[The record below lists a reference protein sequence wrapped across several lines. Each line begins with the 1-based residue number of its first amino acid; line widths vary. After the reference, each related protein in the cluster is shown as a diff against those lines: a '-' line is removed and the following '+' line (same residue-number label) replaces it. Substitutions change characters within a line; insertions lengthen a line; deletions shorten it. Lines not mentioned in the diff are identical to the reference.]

1 MLVIASLVMFASGPG
16 QSHTFSVF
24 LLPISEDL
32 GISRTSV
39 SSAYAFATLVAAF
52 GLPHVGRMIDRHG
65 VRKVL
70 TVVGA
75 ALGTA
80 GVAFGAVSGFVL
92 LTLGFGALRFFGQGS
107 LMLCAGNLVSQWFD
121 RRRGLALSLTM
132 LGFSVSVA
140 VHPPLAQWLSEA
152 LGWRMAWV
160 VLGVVTWAMLL
171 PPVLLLVFD
180 RPETLG
186 LRPDGKS
193 AEAVGDAS
201 PRPGAARE
209 DSVTAEATSDAAP
222 RPGTAREDSVT
233 AEAASDASPRPG
245 AAREDSVTAEAAS
258 RASPRS
264 ANAPDDSVTGLSLA
278 EARRTGAFWIILA
291 SNSSFAALVT
301 ALFFHQVSVF
311 EAQGLDATLAASVFS
326 ICAVVMVIT
335 TPLVGMLL
343 DRFETKP
350 LYASAMLSVSVALV
364 AMSLVRDLPSAIAFS
379 VLFGVANAAMH
390 AHFTFVWP
398 RFFGRRH
405 LGSIQGVAQMGGVIG
420 ASIGPIPLGLGYDYL
435 GGYGETLVALAAIP
449 VICAVAVAF
458 MRAPRL
464 T

>member
-70 TVVGA
+70 TVVGV

-180 RPETLG
+180 RPEVLG
-186 LRPDGKS
+186 LRPDGKA
-193 AEAVGDAS
+193 AETVGDAS
-201 PRPGAARE
+201 TRPGA
-209 DSVTAEATSDAAP
+209 
-222 RPGTAREDSVT
+222 GREDSVT
-233 AEAASDASPRPG
+233 AEAASGESSRP
-245 AAREDSVTAEAAS
+245 AVAPEDSVTAEAAR
-258 RASPRS
+258 RASTRS
-264 ANAPDDSVTGLSLA
+264 ATAPGDSVTGLSLA

-326 ICAVVMVIT
+326 ICAVVMVVT

-343 DRFETKP
+343 DRFPTKP

-364 AMSLVRDLPSAIAFS
+364 AMSLVRDLPSAIVFS

-435 GGYGETLVALAAIP
+435 GGYVETLVALAAIP
-449 VICAVAVAF
+449 VMCAVAVAF

>member
-1 MLVIASLVMFASGPG
+1 MLVTASLVMFASGPG

-80 GVAFGAVSGFVL
+80 AVAFGAVSGFVL

-180 RPETLG
+180 RPEALG
-186 LRPDGKS
+186 LRPDGR
-193 AEAVGDAS
+193 AAGAAAGDTR
-201 PRPGAARE
+201 PRPA
-209 DSVTAEATSDAAP
+209 
-222 RPGTAREDSVT
+222 TAREDS
-233 AEAASDASPRPG
+233 AATEPESDAK
-245 AAREDSVTAEAAS
+245 
-258 RASPRS
+258 PRS
-264 ANAPDDSVTGLSLA
+264 ATAPGDSVTGLSLA

-311 EAQGLDATLAASVFS
+311 EAQGLDAALAASVFS

-343 DRFETKP
+343 DRFPTKP
-350 LYASAMLSVSVALV
+350 LYCCAMLSVGVALV
-364 AMSLVRDLPSAIAFS
+364 AMSLVRDLPSAIVFS

-420 ASIGPIPLGLGYDYL
+420 ASIGPIPLGLGYDHL

-449 VICAVAVAF
+449 VVCAVAVAF

>member
-70 TVVGA
+70 TVVGV

-121 RRRGLALSLTM
+121 RRRGIALSLTM

-180 RPETLG
+180 RPEVLG
-186 LRPDGKS
+186 LRPDGKA

-201 PRPGAARE
+201 PRPATAPH
-209 DSVTAEATSDAAP
+209 DSVA
-222 RPGTAREDSVT
+222 
-233 AEAASDASPRPG
+233 
-245 AAREDSVTAEAAS
+245 
-258 RASPRS
+258 
-264 ANAPDDSVTGLSLA
+264 GLSLA

-326 ICAVVMVIT
+326 ICAVVMVVT

-343 DRFETKP
+343 DRFPTKP

-364 AMSLVRDLPSAIAFS
+364 AMSFVRDLPSAIVFS

-435 GGYGETLVALAAIP
+435 SGYGETLVALAAIP
-449 VICAVAVAF
+449 VMCAVAVTL

>member
-1 MLVIASLVMFASGPG
+1 MLVVASLVMFASGPG

-180 RPETLG
+180 RPEVLG
-186 LRPDGKS
+186 LRPDGKA
-193 AEAVGDAS
+193 AEAAGNAS

-209 DSVTAEATSDAAP
+209 GSVTAEAAGDASP
-222 RPGTAREDSVT
+222 RPGTAREDSAT
-233 AEAASDASPRPG
+233 AEA
-245 AAREDSVTAEAAS
+245 VS
-258 RASPRS
+258 RASPRP
-264 ANAPDDSVTGLSLA
+264 ANAPDDPVTGLSLA

-311 EAQGLDATLAASVFS
+311 EAQGLDAALAASVFS

-343 DRFETKP
+343 DRFPTKP

-364 AMSLVRDLPSAIAFS
+364 AMSLVRDLPSAIVFS

>member
-1 MLVIASLVMFASGPG
+1 MLAVAALVMFASGPG

-52 GLPHVGRMIDRHG
+52 GLPRVGRMIDRHG
-65 VRKVL
+65 VRTVL
-70 TVVGA
+70 AAVGA

-80 GVAFGAVSGFVL
+80 AVAFGAVSGFVA

-107 LMLCAGNLVSQWFD
+107 LMLCAGNLASQWFD
-121 RRRGLALSLTM
+121 RKRGLALSLTM

-140 VHPPLAQWLSEA
+140 VHPPLAQWLTDI

-160 VLGVVTWAMLL
+160 VMGTVTWVMLL
-171 PPVLLLVFD
+171 PLVLLLVFD
-180 RPETLG
+180 RPEALG
-186 LRPDGKS
+186 LRPDGM
-193 AEAVGDAS
+193 APDAAS
-201 PRPGAARE
+201 PHPGDGR
-209 DSVTAEATSDAAP
+209 D
-222 RPGTAREDSVT
+222 G
-233 AEAASDASPRPG
+233 
-245 AAREDSVTAEAAS
+245 
-258 RASPRS
+258 
-264 ANAPDDSVTGLSLA
+264 SVTGLSLG

-291 SNSSFAALVT
+291 SNSSFSALVT
-301 ALFFHQVSVF
+301 AMFFHQVSVF
-311 EAQGLDATLAASVFS
+311 EAQGLGATLAASVFS
-326 ICAVVMVIT
+326 ISAAVMVIT
-335 TPLVGMLL
+335 IPFVGMLL
-343 DRFETKP
+343 DRLPTKP
-350 LYASAMLSVSVALV
+350 LYAAALLSVGVALV
-364 AMSLVRDLPSAIAFS
+364 AMSLVSDLRSAIVFS

-405 LGSIQGVAQMGGVIG
+405 LGSIQGVAQMGAVIG

-435 GGYGETLVALAAIP
+435 GGYGGTLVALAAIP
-449 VICAVAVAF
+449 VVCAGAVVF

-464 T
+464 ERAAA

>member
-65 VRKVL
+65 ARKVL

-160 VLGVVTWAMLL
+160 VLGVTTWVMLL

-186 LRPDGKS
+186 LRPDGRA

-209 DSVTAEATSDAAP
+209 GSVTSEAAGDASP

-233 AEAASDASPRPG
+233 S
-245 AAREDSVTAEAAS
+245 EAAS
-258 RASPRS
+258 RASPRP

-311 EAQGLDATLAASVFS
+311 EAQGLDAALAASVFS
-326 ICAVVMVIT
+326 ICAVVMVVT

-343 DRFETKP
+343 DRFPTKP
-350 LYASAMLSVSVALV
+350 LYSCAMLSVSVALV
-364 AMSLVRDLPSAIAFS
+364 AMSLVRDLPSAIVFS

>member
-65 VRKVL
+65 VRRVL
-70 TVVGA
+70 TVVGVA
-75 ALGTA
+75 FGTA

-121 RRRGLALSLTM
+121 RKRGIALSLTM

-180 RPETLG
+180 RPEALG
-186 LRPDGKS
+186 LRPDGGA
-193 AEAVGDAS
+193 AEAKGHALPHRGAAPENSAIGAATSGESPRPAVAPEESMTVDPARDAS
-201 PRPGAARE
+201 PRP
-209 DSVTAEATSDAAP
+209 
-222 RPGTAREDSVT
+222 
-233 AEAASDASPRPG
+233 EAAL
-245 AAREDSVTAEAAS
+245 EDSVTAEAAS

-326 ICAVVMVIT
+326 ICAVVMVVT

-343 DRFETKP
+343 DRFATKP

-364 AMSLVRDLPSAIAFS
+364 AMSLVRDLPSAIVFS

-420 ASIGPIPLGLGYDYL
+420 ASVGPIPLGLGYDYL

>member
-70 TVVGA
+70 TVVGV

-180 RPETLG
+180 RPEVLG
-186 LRPDGKS
+186 LRPDGKA
-193 AEAVGDAS
+193 AETVGETS
-201 PRPGAARE
+201 PRPG
-209 DSVTAEATSDAAP
+209 D
-222 RPGTAREDSVT
+222 GREDSVT
-233 AEAASDASPRPG
+233 AEAASEASTRPG
-245 AAREDSVTAEAAS
+245 TAPEDSVTAEAAS

-264 ANAPDDSVTGLSLA
+264 ATAPGDSVTGLSLA

-326 ICAVVMVIT
+326 ICAVVMVVT
-335 TPLVGMLL
+335 TPLVGLLL
-343 DRFETKP
+343 DRLPTKP

-364 AMSLVRDLPSAIAFS
+364 AMSLVRDLPSAIVFS
-379 VLFGVANAAMH
+379 ALFGVANAAMH

-420 ASIGPIPLGLGYDYL
+420 ASVGPIPLGLGYDYL

-449 VICAVAVAF
+449 VMCAVAVAF

>member
-65 VRKVL
+65 ARKVL

-75 ALGTA
+75 AFGTA
-80 GVAFGAVSGFVL
+80 AVAFGAVSGFVL

-180 RPETLG
+180 RPEALG
-186 LRPDGKS
+186 LRPDGKAAETVGDAS
-193 AEAVGDAS
+193 PRLGTAPDDSVAAEAVGDAS
-201 PRPGAARE
+201 PRPATAPD
-209 DSVTAEATSDAAP
+209 DSVAAEAV
-222 RPGTAREDSVT
+222 G
-233 AEAASDASPRPG
+233 DASPRL
-245 AAREDSVTAEAAS
+245 AI
-258 RASPRS
+258 
-264 ANAPDDSVTGLSLA
+264 APDDSVTGLSLA

-311 EAQGLDATLAASVFS
+311 EAQGLDAALAASVFS
-326 ICAVVMVIT
+326 ICAAVMVVT
-335 TPLVGMLL
+335 TPIVGMLL
-343 DRFETKP
+343 DRLPTKP
-350 LYASAMLSVSVALV
+350 LYACAMLSVSVALV
-364 AMSLVRDLPSAIAFS
+364 AMSLVRDLPSAIVFS

-435 GGYGETLVALAAIP
+435 GGYGETLVVLAAIP
-449 VICAVAVAF
+449 VMCAVAVAF

>member
-80 GVAFGAVSGFVL
+80 AVAFGAVSGFVL

-180 RPETLG
+180 RPEVLG
-186 LRPDGKS
+186 LRPDGTA
-193 AEAVGDAS
+193 AETAGEAS
-201 PRPGAARE
+201 PRSGTAPE
-209 DSVTAEATSDAAP
+209 DSVTAET
-222 RPGTAREDSVT
+222 
-233 AEAASDASPRPG
+233 
-245 AAREDSVTAEAAS
+245 AS

-264 ANAPDDSVTGLSLA
+264 ATAPGDSVTGLSLA

-311 EAQGLDATLAASVFS
+311 EAQGLDAALAASVFS
-326 ICAVVMVIT
+326 ICAVVMVVT

-343 DRFETKP
+343 DRLPTKP

-364 AMSLVRDLPSAIAFS
+364 AMSLVRDLPSAIVFS

-449 VICAVAVAF
+449 VMCAVAVAF

>member
-65 VRKVL
+65 VRRVL
-70 TVVGA
+70 TVVGVA
-75 ALGTA
+75 FGTA

-121 RRRGLALSLTM
+121 RRRGIALSLTM

-160 VLGVVTWAMLL
+160 VLGVATWAMLL

-180 RPETLG
+180 RPEALG
-186 LRPDGKS
+186 LRPDG
-193 AEAVGDAS
+193 
-201 PRPGAARE
+201 GA
-209 DSVTAEATSDAAP
+209 
-222 RPGTAREDSVT
+222 
-233 AEAASDASPRPG
+233 
-245 AAREDSVTAEAAS
+245 AEAAS

-326 ICAVVMVIT
+326 ICAVVMVVT

-343 DRFETKP
+343 DRFATKP

-364 AMSLVRDLPSAIAFS
+364 AMSLVRDLPSAIVFS

-420 ASIGPIPLGLGYDYL
+420 ASVGPIPLGLGYDYL

>member
-65 VRKVL
+65 ARRVL

-80 GVAFGAVSGFVL
+80 AVAFGAVSGFVL

-180 RPETLG
+180 RPEALG
-186 LRPDGKS
+186 LRPDGK
-193 AEAVGDAS
+193 AAGAAGDAS
-201 PRPGAARE
+201 PRPA
-209 DSVTAEATSDAAP
+209 
-222 RPGTAREDSVT
+222 
-233 AEAASDASPRPG
+233 

-258 RASPRS
+258 GASPRPATAPDDS
-264 ANAPDDSVTGLSLA
+264 VTAEAASGASPRPATAPDDSVTGLSLA

-326 ICAVVMVIT
+326 ICAAVMVVT
-335 TPLVGMLL
+335 TPFVGVLL
-343 DRFETKP
+343 DRLPTKP

-364 AMSLVRDLPSAIAFS
+364 AMSLVRDLPSAIVFS

-449 VICAVAVAF
+449 VVCAVAVAF

>member
-1 MLVIASLVMFASGPG
+1 MLAVAALVMFASGPG

-52 GLPHVGRMIDRHG
+52 GLPRVGRMIDRHG
-65 VRKVL
+65 VRTVL
-70 TVVGA
+70 AAVGA

-80 GVAFGAVSGFVL
+80 AVAFGAVNGFVA

-107 LMLCAGNLVSQWFD
+107 LMLCAGNLASQWFD
-121 RRRGLALSLTM
+121 RKRGLALSLTM

-140 VHPPLAQWLSEA
+140 VHPPLAQWLTDI

-160 VLGVVTWAMLL
+160 VMGMVTWVLLL
-171 PPVLLLVFD
+171 PLVLLLVFD
-180 RPETLG
+180 RPEALG
-186 LRPDGKS
+186 LRPDGM
-193 AEAVGDAS
+193 APDAAS
-201 PRPGAARE
+201 PHPGAGR
-209 DSVTAEATSDAAP
+209 DGSVA
-222 RPGTAREDSVT
+222 
-233 AEAASDASPRPG
+233 
-245 AAREDSVTAEAAS
+245 
-258 RASPRS
+258 
-264 ANAPDDSVTGLSLA
+264 GLSLG

-291 SNSSFAALVT
+291 SNSSFSALVT
-301 ALFFHQVSVF
+301 AMFFHQVSVF
-311 EAQGLDATLAASVFS
+311 EAQSLGATLAASVFS
-326 ICAVVMVIT
+326 ISAAVMVIT
-335 TPLVGMLL
+335 IPFVGMLL
-343 DRFETKP
+343 DRLPTKP
-350 LYASAMLSVSVALV
+350 LYAAALLSVGVALV
-364 AMSLVRDLPSAIAFS
+364 AMSLVSDLRSAIVFS

-405 LGSIQGVAQMGGVIG
+405 LGSIQGVAQMGAVIG

-435 GGYGETLVALAAIP
+435 GGYGGTLVALAAIP
-449 VICAVAVAF
+449 VVCAGAVVF

-464 T
+464 ERAAA

>member
-32 GISRTSV
+32 GISRTTV

-121 RRRGLALSLTM
+121 RKRGFALSLTM

-160 VLGVVTWAMLL
+160 VLGVATWAMLL

-180 RPETLG
+180 RPEALG
-186 LRPDGKS
+186 LRPDGKA
-193 AEAVGDAS
+193 AETMGDAPPRPEAARDGSVTADATGDGS
-201 PRPGAARE
+201 PRSEAARE
-209 DSVTAEATSDAAP
+209 DSVL
-222 RPGTAREDSVT
+222 
-233 AEAASDASPRPG
+233 AEAASDASPHPG
-245 AAREDSVTAEAAS
+245 TAREASVTTEAAS

-264 ANAPDDSVTGLSLA
+264 ANAP
-278 EARRTGAFWIILA
+278 R
-291 SNSSFAALVT
+291 
-301 ALFFHQVSVF
+301 
-311 EAQGLDATLAASVFS
+311 
-326 ICAVVMVIT
+326 
-335 TPLVGMLL
+335 
-343 DRFETKP
+343 
-350 LYASAMLSVSVALV
+350 
-364 AMSLVRDLPSAIAFS
+364 
-379 VLFGVANAAMH
+379 
-390 AHFTFVWP
+390 
-398 RFFGRRH
+398 
-405 LGSIQGVAQMGGVIG
+405 
-420 ASIGPIPLGLGYDYL
+420 
-435 GGYGETLVALAAIP
+435 
-449 VICAVAVAF
+449 
-458 MRAPRL
+458 
-464 T
+464 